1 MADYTKLV
9 ELLLDGDD
17 EEIVIEIENL
27 LNKGTPAAEILQ
39 KGLIQGMD
47 IVGQEFDKEELFIPE
62 MLAAALAMK
71 EGVEKIKPLLSEEE
85 KQSTGKVLFATV
97 EGDIHDI
104 GKNLCIVML
113 EGAGFEVR
121 DLGIDVGL
129 TEILEATK
137 KEKPQV
143 LCLSALLSATMPAMQ
158 KVVDQFKMEEIHT
171 KVLIGGAPVMQEF
184 ADRIG
189 ADAYA
194 DDASECVSVVK
205 QLI

>member
-1 MADYTKLV
+1 M
-9 ELLLDGDD
+9 
-17 EEIVIEIENL
+17 
-27 LNKGTPAAEILQ
+27 
-39 KGLIQGMD
+39 
-47 IVGQEFDKEELFIPE
+47 
-62 MLAAALAMK
+62 
-71 EGVEKIKPLLSEEE
+71 
-85 KQSTGKVLFATV
+85 LFATV

-113 EGAGFEVR
+113 EGAGFEVQ
-121 DLGIDVGL
+121 DLGIDVAL

-171 KVLIGGAPVMQEF
+171 KVLIGGAPVTQEF
-184 ADRIG
+184 ADKIG

>member
-17 EEIVIEIENL
+17 EEIVVEIENL
-27 LNKGTPAAEILQ
+27 LNRGVPAAEILQ
-39 KGLIQGMD
+39 NGLILGMD
-47 IVGQEFDKEELFIPE
+47 IVGQEFEKEELFIPE

-71 EGVEKIKPLLSEEE
+71 ESVKKIKPLLSEEE
-85 KQSTGKVLFATV
+85 KQATGKVLFATV

-113 EGAGFEVR
+113 EGAGFEVQ
-121 DLGIDVGL
+121 DLGIDVAL

-158 KVVDQFKMEEIHT
+158 KVVDQFKMEEIRT
-171 KVLIGGAPVMQEF
+171 KVLIGGAPVTQEF
-184 ADRIG
+184 ADKIG